1 MRLNMGNLRRRAA
14 MALAVVMGIGSW
26 LTPLQTEAAVKDEIQ
41 VRDLLDESEFKPD
54 RTNVKVSSEDP
65 EYPGTDALMGDGIHY
80 WKHSGKGVYKDVYE
94 PSALFWAVD
103 LGQEKTVESAYMVLA
118 NEAKYLNL
126 TLDKVNA
133 KNISNKFEIV
143 YTSDDK
149 IWEGLPEAS
158 DGVCEYQWDESGW
171 ELAGGTE
178 TEGLWSNASINGKD
192 WACDTKTFH
201 HPFTARYVMFYIT
214 LLGDANV
221 VEENDLGLVDFKLF
235 GYDKVENELKLDPER
250 IDYFREIASDV
261 STAFPEGEKPV
272 SVSHV
277 TIGRALEVGSDEKP
291 GDVERLRS
299 GKDYEVLG
307 DRIVLTRE
315 YLMTLPPADNQF
327 IVRFQSG
334 QESLFTVSVS
344 SKSGTTAVINSVPG
358 TSPFAVLGEGLG
370 TDEPVEGA
378 TKRIRAALPQAE
390 SHIINLYDKELG
402 RYVMSIQAHDST
414 CSIGCYAHKANYN
427 KDTGELVD
435 GDNSRQRIE
444 IRPSTDSGMDLV
456 AEEGDVTKY
465 QWKWRLA
472 DDYPVSGSFN
482 HIFQMKAVNGQRKG
496 TLEGF
501 TDPVQEHGKAIFSF
515 TAVTKGLQ
523 FRNNDKV
530 VVDQQGK
537 EVSIPMDRVRGR
549 WIDVSLEML
558 HADDGWVKVMI
569 TDSETGEVLMDYSG
583 NHDTWRRP
591 EQKDVGELDYPA
603 CFDQYN
609 RPKWGIYRNG
619 KRDTVNGLKAS
630 HIEFADLTLTK
641 NGDDEEYITAI
652 SATEPN
658 RLTFAVGEELDLT
671 GMEVTATTSNAQ
683 RKTLEAGEYQVS
695 GFDSHE
701 PGERVLSVTVET
713 TVGGKTYQLVERFPI
728 TITEDTY
735 YVDGIRVSRE
745 PDKTVYYE
753 GDELDPEG
761 MEVKAL
767 HKASSSNASYEETVE
782 DYDVDY
788 DFSKAGKVPVTVS
801 YAGENRQGEE
811 QIFTA
816 TFDVTVKEES
826 QRPVPVDK
834 TELEKAVEECGKI
847 TNDNYTMESWNA
859 FIRAL
864 GKAREV
870 LENENATQE
879 EVDKALEDL
888 YKAVDGLTVKP
899 DEPSQPDK
907 PDEPDK
913 PEEPDKPDEPNI
925 RPSYSK
931 GSRGSG
937 SSNSKGPRYD
947 STKGMVDPVLGIL
960 TGEGS
965 NYSNWVQDPES
976 GSWKLRYANGTFAAG
991 TYFTDADGTTKEQ
1004 VAWEMVNGT
1013 WYAFGADGYAKDG
1026 FVQDYEL
1033 GGMFYI
1039 DINQGMLT
1047 GWQMIEGK
1055 WHYFNTVSDGRK
1067 GIMAVSAATPDGY
1080 QVDADGVWIQ

>member
-1 MRLNMGNLRRRAA
+1 MKLSLNNIRRRAA
-14 MALAVVMGIGSW
+14 LALAVVMGIGSW
-26 LTPLQTEAAVKDEIQ
+26 LQPLQTEAAVKDDIQ
-41 VRDLLDESEFKPD
+41 VRDLLDESWFVLDK
-54 RTNVKVSSEDP
+54 TNIKVSSEDP
-65 EYPGTDALMGDGIHY
+65 EYPGRDALMGDGVHY
-80 WKHSGKGVYKDVYE
+80 WKHGGKGVYKEVYE

-103 LGQEKTVESAYMVLA
+103 LGEEKTIESAYMVLA

-133 KNISNKFEIV
+133 RNISNKFEIV

-149 IWEGLPEAS
+149 VWEDLPKAS
-158 DGVCEYQWDESGW
+158 NEVCEYLWDENGW
-171 ELAGGTE
+171 QLAGGTE
-178 TEGLWSNASINGKD
+178 TEGLWSNASLNGKD

-201 HPFTARYVMFYIT
+201 HPFTARYVMVYIT

-221 VEENDLGLVDFKLF
+221 VDENDLGLVDFKLF
-235 GYDKVENELKLDPER
+235 GYDKVESELKLDPEK

-261 STAFPEGEKPV
+261 STVFPEGEKPV
-272 SVSHV
+272 SVSRV
-277 TIGRALEVGSDEKP
+277 TVERALEVGGDKP
-291 GDVERLRS
+291 GNIERLRA
-299 GKDYEVLG
+299 GKDYQVLG
-307 DRIVLTRE
+307 DRIVLSQE

-327 IVRFQSG
+327 IVRFESG
-334 QESLFTVSVS
+334 AESLFTVAIS

-358 TSPFAVLGEGLG
+358 TSPFTVLGEGLG

-390 SHIINLYDKELG
+390 SHIINLYDQELG

-414 CSIGCYAHKANYN
+414 CRIGCYAHKANYN

-496 TLEGF
+496 TLDGF

-523 FRNNDKV
+523 FRSNDKV

-537 EVSIPMDRVRGR
+537 EVSIPMDNVRGR

-569 TDSETGEVLMDYSG
+569 TDSRTGEVLMDYYGS
-583 NHDTWRRP
+583 HDTWRRP
-591 EQKDVGELDYPA
+591 EQNGVGELDYPA

-619 KRDTVNGLKAS
+619 KRDAVNGLKAS

-641 NGDDEEYITAI
+641 NGEDEEYITAV
-652 SATEPN
+652 SATAPN

-671 GMEVTATTSNAQ
+671 GMEVTATTSNGQ
-683 RKTLEAGEYQVS
+683 RKTLKAGEYQVS
-695 GFDSHE
+695 GFDSQE
-701 PGERVLSVTVET
+701 PGEGILSVTAET
-713 TVGGKTYQLVERFPI
+713 EVGGKTYQLVERFPI

-735 YVDGIRVSRE
+735 YVDSVKVAQK
-745 PDKTVYYE
+745 PNKTVYYE
-753 GDELDPEG
+753 GDEFDPEG
-761 MEVKAL
+761 MVVKAVQ
-767 HKASSSNASYEETVE
+767 KASSSNASHEETVE

-788 DFSKAGKVPVTVS
+788 DFGKAGKAPVTVS
-801 YAGENRQGEE
+801 YVGENRQGEK
-811 QIFTA
+811 QTFTA
-816 TFDVTVKEES
+816 SFDVTVKPES
-826 QRPVPVDK
+826 LRPVPVDK
-834 TELEKAVEECGKI
+834 TELKKAVEEWEKI
-847 TNDNYTMESWNA
+847 TNDNYTVESWNE
-859 FIRAL
+859 FIKAL
-864 GKAREV
+864 RKAREV
-870 LENENATQE
+870 LEDENATQE
-879 EVDKALEDL
+879 QVEKALKDL
-888 YKAVDGLTVKP
+888 NKAGAGLTEKP
-899 DEPSQPDK
+899 DQ
-907 PDEPDK
+907 
-913 PEEPDKPDEPNI
+913 PNI
-925 RPSYSK
+925 RPSY
-931 GSRGSG
+931 GSGNRGSG
-937 SSNSKGPRYD
+937 SSNRKNSGPTYD
-947 STKGMVDPVLGIL
+947 STKGMVDPVLGII

-965 NYSNWVQDPES
+965 AYSSWTQDPES
-976 GSWKLRYANGTFAAG
+976 GRWKLRYANGTFAAG
-991 TYFTDADGTTKEQ
+991 TYFTDTDKTTKEQ
-1004 VAWEMVNGT
+1004 VAWELVNGA
-1013 WYAFGADGYAKDG
+1013 WYAFGADGYAKNG

-1039 DINQGMLT
+1039 DINQGMVT
-1047 GWQMIEGK
+1047 GWQTIEGK

-1067 GIMAVSAATPDGY
+1067 GIMAVSATTPDGY
-1080 QVDADGVWIQ
+1080 QVDGDGVWIQ